1 MRQEVGAREE
11 TEIIE
16 KGGMVVWEI
25 GVGEDP
31 TNPAHVH
38 VGIVP
43 VHKNHADAEV
53 NFIPENHVNVGTVLI
68 FENRV
73 NVGTIHVHA
82 SMLTEVQIPQRS
94 DVPTMQLCML

>member
-1 MRQEVGAREE
+1 
-11 TEIIE
+11 
-16 KGGMVVWEI
+16 MVVWEI
-25 GVGEDP
+25 GVGEDL

-94 DVPTMQLCML
+94 DVPTM